1 MKAAM
6 SAPPIRV
13 SPRLAASVAAL
24 FAAAL
29 SGGCSFFAQSQPAP
43 CPAISPLPNAG
54 QLTRFDGRG
63 QDATNLLVH
72 AEVNEATATCE
83 LRGSSTVRVS
93 LTVTGGVTR
102 GPIAPANETAAT
114 YFVAVMDGER
124 VLQQLDYQMPAQFP
138 PNSDRLPYKS
148 DYIDVSVPVS
158 PGKPSTAYH
167 IFVGFRLTP
176 EELAYNRSHGVR

>member
-1 MKAAM
+1 M
-6 SAPPIRV
+6 SVLPFHI
-13 SPRLAASVAAL
+13 SPRLAAP
-24 FAAAL
+24 AAAL
-29 SGGCSFFAQSQPAP
+29 LAAAVTGGCSFSAQSQPAP

-63 QDATNLLVH
+63 YDATNLLLH
-72 AEVNEATATCE
+72 AEVNDATATCE
-83 LRGSSTVRVS
+83 LRGSSVVQVS
-93 LTVTGGVTR
+93 MIMTGTLTR
-102 GPIAPANETAAT
+102 GPIAPAKETAAT

-124 VLQQLDYQMPAQFP
+124 VMQQLDFQMPAQFA
-138 PNSDRLPYKS
+138 PNTDRLAFKS